1 MLTYVVNHFAGEL
14 AMETD
19 KDILA
24 DG

>member
-1 MLTYVVNHFAGEL
+1 MLTYIVNLFAGEL
-14 AMETD
+14 VMETD